1 MIAKSSADAVLL
13 TGGNPQIAKG
23 YGEAPVRA
31 YIAAMPGWKRAV
43 GERIDA
49 AISAAVPGL
58 RKAVKWNTP
67 LYGSSEQPGDQKDLW
82 FAAFNCT
89 TRYVKVAW
97 FRGASLDPFPPIGS
111 SQPEVRYLHIH
122 EDDVFD
128 EALLTRWVEQ
138 ASQFP
143 GVKM

>member
-1 MIAKSSADAVLL
+1 MIAKSSADPVLL

-67 LYGSSEQPGDQKDLW
+67 LYGAPDKPGEPPDTW

-89 TRYVKVAW
+89 TKYVKVAW
-97 FRGASLDPFPPIGS
+97 FRGATLDPVPPVGS
-111 SQPEVRYLHIH
+111 KQPEVRYLHIH
-122 EDDVFD
+122 EGDVFD
-128 EALLTRWVEQ
+128 EAQFTWWVEQ
-138 ASQFP
+138 ASRLP